1 MSLCVTFQRTQS
13 PQGALIWLRKKR
25 DSVTM
30 AAFQRGMHIR
40 SPRISHKR
48 LREHGRACIS
58 FTPFLSYLSCLLHPS
73 SSHHPSLLPGF
84 STGMAARLCRFP
96 RRPNDPKRYVT
107 IRPVKGSRK
116 RYIEK
121 INPAAQS
128 NFQVPGRSFFMTRG
142 ASRHVVVNN
151 TRKRNQTSVQR
162 MDGPATTVWM
172 KRARNVVNNITG
184 YTRLRSRL
192 TNGFDVLTEPSE
204 YFNNVV
210 PNGVPAS
217 MKTWITRYV

>member
-1 MSLCVTFQRTQS
+1 MSIKRTRSANTRNATWMSLCVTFQRTQS

-73 SSHHPSLLPGF
+73 SSHHPSLLPG
-84 STGMAARLCRFP
+84 RFLYRHGCTTLP
-96 RRPNDPKRYVT
+96 ISSSSSRRPNDPKRYVT

-162 MDGPATTVWM
+162 MDGPATTV
-172 KRARNVVNNITG
+172 
-184 YTRLRSRL
+184 
-192 TNGFDVLTEPSE
+192 
-204 YFNNVV
+204 
-210 PNGVPAS
+210 
-217 MKTWITRYV
+217 